1 MTSLMA
7 LTLHYLTEDFQ
18 MREFTLE
25 ASPVQGNHTADMI
38 RESLIS
44 AFQKWGLNEGKL
56 SLMLRDSASPGVKAC
71 NDWGIEHASCIN
83 HLLHLLVGPFLVPK
97 RKKKDSSDNDGD
109 LDDDVHDCTADGVDD
124 VFDDD
129 DDAWNDD
136 EMMDEIRLVVDDFC
150 KATKFLRTS
159 IKCKE
164 LLEKVQS
171 LQQVERILS
180 VHLDVRTRWN
190 STYLM
195 LRRMLKLQTIIT
207 QFQVYYKSAE
217 GKRNFRSS
225 KTKFPD
231 LTEEKWAIIHGL
243 CYLFAAFDKATKYL
257 GGQKYPTFVSAL
269 PCLRTIKQHLDNDR
283 MFDNAYE
290 VSSNKKFK
298 SKFQN
303 RYGESPFF
311 ESVLA
316 KLESCQKKL
325 LEGFKRRFSGMNFKI
340 LWTSLF
346 DPRYAPAS
354 HLTEVESTKATA
366 SMKQELQNVIVPFLQ
381 LPGSSNTAAD
391 DTIVLTVLR
400 DDDES
405 SEFDEVSS
413 EAAFV
418 SPQTAT
424 AGAQDSPASKLK
436 RYRQQKKSN
445 INDEVDN
452 YLYHLS
458 KADIKAIKC
467 PLEWWAKHRLKYPNV
482 AVGARKWLSV
492 CATSTPSER
501 VFSISGLIDTPKR
514 SNLTGEAIYKQILI
528 HNNWKSL
535 NPSLERLGKVLK

>member
-1 MTSLMA
+1 
-7 LTLHYLTEDFQ
+7 
-18 MREFTLE
+18 
-25 ASPVQGNHTADMI
+25 
-38 RESLIS
+38 
-44 AFQKWGLNEGKL
+44 
-56 SLMLRDSASPGVKAC
+56 
-71 NDWGIEHASCIN
+71 
-83 HLLHLLVGPFLVPK
+83 
-97 RKKKDSSDNDGD
+97 
-109 LDDDVHDCTADGVDD
+109 
-124 VFDDD
+124 
-129 DDAWNDD
+129 
-136 EMMDEIRLVVDDFC
+136 
-150 KATKFLRTS
+150 
-159 IKCKE
+159 
-164 LLEKVQS
+164 
-171 LQQVERILS
+171 
-180 VHLDVRTRWN
+180 
-190 STYLM
+190 
-195 LRRMLKLQTIIT
+195 
-207 QFQVYYKSAE
+207 
-217 GKRNFRSS
+217 
-225 KTKFPD
+225 
-231 LTEEKWAIIHGL
+231 
-243 CYLFAAFDKATKYL
+243 
-257 GGQKYPTFVSAL
+257 
-269 PCLRTIKQHLDNDR
+269 

-290 VSSNKKFK
+290 VSTNEKFK
-298 SKFQN
+298 FKFQN

-316 KLESCQKKL
+316 KLESCRKKL
-325 LEGFKRRFSGMNFKI
+325 LEGFKHRFSGMNFKI

-366 SMKQELQNVIVPFLQ
+366 LMKQELQNLIVPFLQ

-391 DTIVLTVLR
+391 DTIVLTVLS
-400 DDDES
+400 DDDEG
-405 SEFDEVSS
+405 SEFDEVSF

-436 RYRQQKKSN
+436 RYRQQEKSN

-467 PLEWWAKHRLKYPNV
+467 PLEWWAKHRSKYPNV